1 MPAHSAPLGV
11 QFYDGENCDGGNG
24 AFPCSFT
31 GDAFVAFHG
40 SKNSDTPVGYRVV
53 RIPFTKSEPFV
64 PTGEIINVLYEPNP
78 EACSLRITCF
88 RPVSVV
94 FNTAGHLIIS
104 ADGSNEIF
112 RVSYNNS
119 VTKYNR

>member
-1 MPAHSAPLGV
+1 MPAHNAPLGV
-11 QFYDGENCDGGNG
+11 HFYDGENCDGGNG

-40 SKNSDTPVGYRVV
+40 SWNSDTPVGYRVV

-78 EACSLRITCF
+78 SGCSVCF
-88 RPVSVV
+88 RPVNLV
-94 FNTAGHLIIS
+94 FNQDGHLIVS
-104 ADGSNEIF
+104 ADASDEIF
-112 RVSYNNS
+112 RVSYVNAQ
-119 VTKYNR
+119 K